1 MARARSVLR
10 SLAGRA
16 PRASVEESDPGRVL
30 GATNR
35 ELCKANETSMFSSVF
50 LARLHL
56 DTGYLEYA
64 SAGHLFPF
72 HIKAGGSV
80 AQVASPSA
88 MPVGAL
94 ADTVYTSD
102 ALQLAPGDRLFV
114 YSDGFTEAANVDG
127 VQYGD
132 ARLGAELEAFA
143 GAPGR
148 ELLQGLLARIRA
160 HCADAPQTDDI
171 AALLLRWC
179 PLSGEPPPIG
189 RQR

>member
-1 MARARSVLR
+1 
-10 SLAGRA
+10 
-16 PRASVEESDPGRVL
+16 
-30 GATNR
+30 
-35 ELCKANETSMFSSVF
+35 MFSSVF

-72 HIKAGGSV
+72 HLKASGGV

-102 ALQLAPGDRLFV
+102 AMQLAAGDRLFV

-132 ARLGAELEAFA
+132 ARLGSALEAFA

-148 ELLQGLLARIRA
+148 ELMQGLLARVRA
-160 HCADAPQTDDI
+160 HCTEAPQTDDI
-171 AALLLRWC
+171 AALLLCWS
-179 PLSGEPPPIG
+179 PLTGGSSAH
-189 RQR
+189 